1 MLLNSCKSIFRLFLF
16 SSRGIPCSSE
26 GDLSV
31 EDVIKINEDFHLRQS
46 KSKRPSNRTE
56 QSDTQTDTLT
66 ESDPLPPGTQSMK
79 SSLLRSLV
87 WLTLE

>member
-1 MLLNSCKSIFRLFLF
+1 M
-16 SSRGIPCSSE
+16 
-26 GDLSV
+26 

-79 SSLLRSLV
+79 EFIVKVFSLV
-87 WLTLE
+87 DLGVMHAHSFGDPLFG

>member
-1 MLLNSCKSIFRLFLF
+1 M
-16 SSRGIPCSSE
+16 
-26 GDLSV
+26 

-46 KSKRPSNRTE
+46 KSMLKRPSNRTE

-79 SSLLRSLV
+79 EFIVKVFSLV
-87 WLTLE
+87 DLGVMHGIAHSFGDPLFG